1 MNWQFLEKVCGH
13 IDADAKANLVDPKTR
28 CPSLVA
34 INMKLQLTA
43 STGGRLVPE
52 MVQIE
57 KQIIDITNI
66 LDWNQ

>member
-1 MNWQFLEKVCGH
+1 MCGQS
-13 IDADAKANLVDPKTR
+13 DADAKANLVDPKTR
-28 CPSLVA
+28 CPSLA
-34 INMKLQLTA
+34 ARNMKLQQLTA

-66 LDWNQ
+66 MG